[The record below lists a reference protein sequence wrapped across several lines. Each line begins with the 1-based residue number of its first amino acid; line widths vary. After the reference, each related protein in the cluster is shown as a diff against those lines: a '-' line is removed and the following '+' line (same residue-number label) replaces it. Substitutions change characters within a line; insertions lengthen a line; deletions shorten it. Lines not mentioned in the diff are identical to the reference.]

1 MRIPVAAQRASML
14 ADFDVGADFK
24 AVMVLV
30 LHDGPVLPP
39 QGGYDK
45 SRRITRA
52 FRSSPPASR

>member
-14 ADFDVGADFK
+14 ADFDNGADFK
-24 AVMVLV
+24 AGMVLV

-45 SRRITRA
+45 SRRITMA